1 MADIGAIRDLI
12 EAERARF
19 AVPGVAV
26 AVVHA
31 GRVVLCEGFGH
42 ADLEAGRPVGVS
54 TRFPLASDTKAF
66 TAAALCLL
74 AESGLVDLDAPV
86 REVLP
91 WFAMDDP
98 HATAL
103 VTPRDLLSHRTG
115 LPRHDLVWY
124 GDNAMS
130 LEETT
135 RRLRHLPMSRPL
147 RTAWDYNNLCYIAAG
162 YLTEVL
168 AGMPW
173 HEAVSTHLLRPLGMS
188 NTVFSVQDAGLGQ
201 VAQPYKATAGGFAR
215 QALPSKATADKAG
228 PAGGI
233 VSSVADLAQW
243 LLARLGRRTDVLP
256 GSTLEQLHR
265 PAMLGGIAV
274 DRFAEIA
281 SLGYG
286 LGCQVESYRGQRIVH
301 HGGNIPGFSSD
312 VCVVPGADIGIAVL
326 TNLDSSYLRLPLM
339 YGIID
344 LVSGNGDAGLGA
356 RIHELQTTLSAGY
369 AQARDHQHA
378 RASAAPPSRP
388 LDGFA
393 GTYTH
398 PAYGELTI
406 RVEGDTLVP
415 DFHDAGDRVRLAHRG
430 HDAWDLVLVDYEVDC
445 PLVFTQG
452 MDGDDLRP
460 GGIDGALG
468 RAGRLHP
475 SPRARPGRAA
485 GGDGRQ
491 LPDGPDHPGH
501 PAARGGT
508 RRELRPPRR
517 PGPRRRGRH
526 DVQLSRHPRH
536 RRHRRAGLRRR
547 RGADHRRPGRH
558 LRPRGIV
565 NQEKFQA
572 RLTELA
578 AKHHVVGA
586 SLAVAVGDETA
597 TAAAGV
603 LNARTGAPVTA
614 DSVFQIGSIT
624 KVWTATLVMQLVDQ
638 GLVDLDAPL
647 TGYLPDFRV
656 LDEQITSSVTAR
668 HLLDHTSGI
677 GGDFFPDTGRGDDCV
692 ARYVAEMSGLGAS
705 HPLGATM
712 SYANSGF
719 VLLGRLVEV
728 VTGRSWDTV
737 LRERLFAPLGLEAA
751 GTLPEEALLWGA
763 AAGHFGTE
771 VTPQWGLPRA
781 IGPAGLIHAR
791 AVDLLAFARLHL
803 ADGVAADGRRVL
815 SADAARAMREP
826 QAAIPEPWTSGSHV
840 GLGWMLSDWAGRSS
854 ATTGRRSGRPPTC
867 RSSRVLCRSRSRC

>member
-26 AVVHA
+26 AVVHD
-31 GRVVLCEGFGH
+31 GTVVLCEGFGH
-42 ADLEAGRPVGVS
+42 ADLEAGRAVDAS

-66 TAAALCLL
+66 TAATLCLL
-74 AESGLVDLDAPV
+74 AEAGLVDLDAPI

-91 WFAMDDP
+91 WFAMHDP

-173 HEAVSTHLLRPLGMS
+173 HEAVGTHLLRPLGMS
-188 NTVFSVQDAGLGQ
+188 DTVFSVQDAGLGQ
-201 VAQPYKATAGGFAR
+201 VAQPYKATVGGFAR
-215 QALPSKATADKAG
+215 QALPGKATADKAG

-344 LVSGNGDAGLGA
+344 LLSGNGDAGLGA

-378 RASAAPPSRP
+378 RASEAPSSRP

-406 RVEGDTLVP
+406 RVEGDALVP
-415 DFHDAGDRVRLAHRG
+415 DFHDAGDRVQLAHRG
-430 HDAWDLVLVDYEVDC
+430 HDAWDLVLVDYEADC

-452 MDGDDLRP
+452 MDGEISGLAVSMEPSVGPAVFARRREHAPAALLAAMVGSYRMGPTTLAIRLRGAELVANSDVLGDLVL
-460 GGIDGALG
+460 A
-468 RAGRLHP
+468 
-475 SPRARPGRAA
+475 AA
-485 GGDGRQ
+485 GGTTFSC
-491 LPDGPDHPGH
+491 PAIPGIGVT
-501 PAARGGT
+501 A
-508 RRELRPPRR
+508 EL
-517 PGPRRRGRH
+517 
-526 DVQLSRHPRH
+526 DSE
-536 RRHRRAGLRRR
+536 
-547 RGADHRRPGRH
+547 D
-558 LRPRGIV
+558 
-565 NQEKFQA
+565 
-572 RLTELA
+572 
-578 AKHHVVGA
+578 
-586 SLAVAVGDETA
+586 AVA
-597 TAAAGV
+597 
-603 LNARTGAPVTA
+603 R
-614 DSVFQIGSIT
+614 II
-624 KVWTATLVMQLVDQ
+624 VDQ
-638 GLVDLDAPL
+638 V
-647 TGYLPDFRV
+647 
-656 LDEQITSSVTAR
+656 
-668 HLLDHTSGI
+668 GI
-677 GGDFFPDTGRGDDCV
+677 FVP
-692 ARYVAEMSGLGAS
+692 EAS
-705 HPLGATM
+705 
-712 SYANSGF
+712 
-719 VLLGRLVEV
+719 
-728 VTGRSWDTV
+728 
-737 LRERLFAPLGLEAA
+737 
-751 GTLPEEALLWGA
+751 
-763 AAGHFGTE
+763 
-771 VTPQWGLPRA
+771 
-781 IGPAGLIHAR
+781 
-791 AVDLLAFARLHL
+791 
-803 ADGVAADGRRVL
+803 
-815 SADAARAMREP
+815 
-826 QAAIPEPWTSGSHV
+826 
-840 GLGWMLSDWAGRSS
+840 
-854 ATTGRRSGRPPTC
+854 
-867 RSSRVLCRSRSRC
+867 